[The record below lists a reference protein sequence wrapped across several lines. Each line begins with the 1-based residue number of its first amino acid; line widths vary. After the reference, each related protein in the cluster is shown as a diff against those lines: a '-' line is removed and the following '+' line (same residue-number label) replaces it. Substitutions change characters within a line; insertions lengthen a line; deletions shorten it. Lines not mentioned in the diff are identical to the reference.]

1 MSDAQKAPAAKPAEA
16 KAEEAKKE
24 AKAPV
29 EQAPKAE
36 VKEAKA
42 EEKVAKTEK
51 KESKKLSAP
60 VKKIV
65 DAVKEMSLM
74 EVSELVSALED
85 EFGVSAAAPMM
96 MGAMPAAGAPGAAPA
111 AEAQTEFDVI
121 LKDGGANKIGAIKA
135 VRTLKPE
142 LGLGEA
148 KAFVESAPKTLLE
161 SVKKED
167 ADAAKKTLEEA
178 GCVVELK

>member
-1 MSDAQKAPAAKPAEA
+1 MSDQKTPATDAP
-16 KAEEAKKE
+16 KAEEAKAE
-24 AKAPV
+24 
-29 EQAPKAE
+29 APKAE
-36 VKEAKA
+36 APKA
-42 EEKVAKTEK
+42 EAKTEK
-51 KESKKLSAP
+51 VEAKPEKAAAPKAEKKADKKLSAK
-60 VKKIV
+60 VQKLV
-65 DAVKEMSLM
+65 DAVKELSLM

-96 MGAMPAAGAPGAAPA
+96 MGAMPGAAAAAP

-135 VRTLKPE
+135 VRVLKPE

-148 KAFVESAPKTLLE
+148 KAFVESAPKTVLE
-161 SVKKED
+161 GAKKED
-167 ADAAKKTLEEA
+167 AEAAKKTLEEA

>member
-1 MSDAQKAPAAKPAEA
+1 MSEDTQKTAAE
-16 KAEEAKKE
+16 
-24 AKAPV
+24 
-29 EQAPKAE
+29 APKAE
-36 VKEAKA
+36 AKE
-42 EEKVAKTEK
+42 EK

-60 VKKIV
+60 VQKIV
-65 DAVKEMSLM
+65 DAVKELSLM

-96 MGAMPAAGAPGAAPA
+96 MGAMPGVGGEAAPA

-135 VRTLKPE
+135 VRTLKPD

-148 KAFVESAPKTLLE
+148 KAFVESAPKTVLE
-161 SVKKED
+161 GVKKEE
-167 ADAAKKTLEEA
+167 AEAAKKTLEEA